1 MAIEF
6 LSESAVLE
14 DRLASLED
22 PSLAERLAREHPELF
37 PEAPPE
43 LPRTQRQ
50 VLAWATRR
58 VGTAVIAVTAAFSIV
73 AGYFGSESLR
83 HPALAPVTP
92 AAQGTATAA
101 LPLAKPAARRQA
113 AKPAAH
119 RAAPVAH
126 HAAPVAHHAAPVAYH
141 APAVVHHAAP
151 VVQYVPVA
159 HPRPDRQAQ
168 LLRARLHAQDA
179 EIARLREQAAAE
191 HAAAQTARAQARA
204 HQRTATAPAS
214 APQSRPQTDP
224 AAGSATATQS
234 ATSPNTRTEPGTGTA
249 TGTPVDAPLPN
260 SGTRT
265 PPTNTG
271 GGGWSEHPSGG
282 TMGGF
287 PPIPVGV
294 PRDPCTPRGGRTGAV
309 LQAVQAVQIIQSLS
323 RQH

>member
-58 VGTAVIAVTAAFSIV
+58 VGTAVVAVTAAVSIV

-83 HPALAPVTP
+83 HPARAPVTP
-92 AAQGTATAA
+92 AAQGSVAA
-101 LPLAKPAARRQA
+101 APPLAKPPARRQVA
-113 AKPAAH
+113 RPAAH
-119 RAAPVAH
+119 H
-126 HAAPVAHHAAPVAYH
+126 TAPVAHHAAPVAYH

-168 LLRARLHAQDA
+168 LLRARLHAQEA
-179 EIARLREQAAAE
+179 EIARLRAQAAAE
-191 HAAAQTARAQARA
+191 RAAAQTARAQARA
-204 HQRTATAPAS
+204 QQRAAAATAPAS
-214 APQSRPQTDP
+214 AARSRPQTDP
-224 AAGSATATQS
+224 AAASATATQS

-260 SGTRT
+260 GGTRT

-294 PRDPCTPRGGRTGAV
+294 PRDPCTPRGGRTGAI